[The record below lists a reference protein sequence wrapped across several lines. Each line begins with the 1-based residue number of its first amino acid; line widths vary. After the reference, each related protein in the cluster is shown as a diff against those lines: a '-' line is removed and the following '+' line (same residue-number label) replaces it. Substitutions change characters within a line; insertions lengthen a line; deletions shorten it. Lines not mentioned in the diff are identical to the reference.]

1 MWWFWCNCDLQLL
14 ANFRLFH
21 YGWLVALMVSDS
33 GLLWWFVGEFAFGCF
48 LLLVVFWW
56 FSNSGLFWL
65 VACEFGWFACGWC
78 GFAILC
84 LVTGF

>member
-1 MWWFWCNCDLQLL
+1 
-14 ANFRLFH
+14 
-21 YGWLVALMVSDS
+21 MVSDS

-56 FSNSGLFWL
+56 FSNSGLFAWL
-65 VACEFGWFACGWC
+65 LVRFGWFVCGWC

>member
-1 MWWFWCNCDLQLL
+1 
-14 ANFRLFH
+14 
-21 YGWLVALMVSDS
+21 MVSDS

-48 LLLVVFWW
+48 LLWLYFGDFLILVCFA
-56 FSNSGLFWL
+56 WL
-65 VACEFGWFACGWC
+65 LVGFGWFACGWC